1 MATETNTANRTSR
14 PRRRTA
20 SGRGARKSADDARR
34 REVRASRAAL
44 DILLTDA
51 NRSTRERFLPGAET
65 VKLAAGLA
73 RRPRRVAARA
83 GRLGAELAKVAAGAA
98 DIGPPR
104 GDRRFTDP
112 AWSESWLFR
121 RLMQA
126 YLTAGRSL
134 DGLIED
140 AELELQDERRV
151 RFAAENL
158 FDAVAPTNFPWSNPA
173 ALKALIDTGGANFVR
188 GARNFARDMSAA
200 PRLPA
205 SVDPSQFTVGED
217 LAATPGAVVLR
228 TEQFQLIQY
237 APQTKAVR
245 SVPLLSVPPMVNRY
259 YLVDLAPGRSLIEYL
274 VKRGQQVFAMS
285 WRNPDERHRDWGLE
299 SYAASALEALDAVQ
313 AITGSDRC
321 HLAGNCSGG
330 ALVSAIAAH
339 LAVRG
344 ELERIAG
351 TMLGVCVIDS
361 ERAGTASAFMSR
373 EVAAASVAQ
382 VARKGYLDG
391 RALQGVFAWLR
402 PNDLIW
408 SYVVNN
414 YLLGRQPPAFDI
426 LFWNADTTNMAAA
439 LHRDLAELAL
449 TNALAY
455 PDAMTLLDT
464 PIDLGRVTV
473 DAYIVAG
480 IADHITPWEN
490 CYKSTQLLGGES
502 RFVLSTSGHVAALVN
517 PPGNPKATY
526 RTTDGDN
533 PPLAEEWL
541 ERARMHQGTWWADW
555 DSWLAER
562 SGPLRDAPAALGD
575 DEHPPAE
582 PAPGTYVFA

>member
-1 MATETNTANRTSR
+1 MATHAKTANRNDR
-14 PRRRTA
+14 PR
-20 SGRGARKSADDARR
+20 GR
-34 REVRASRAAL
+34 RASPGAERRQELRAARAAL

-51 NRSTRERFLPGAET
+51 GRSPRQRFLPGAET
-65 VKLAAGLA
+65 VKLGAGLA
-73 RRPRRVAARA
+73 RRPGRVVRRL
-83 GRLGAELAKVAAGAA
+83 GRLGTELAKVAAGAA
-98 DIGPPR
+98 EIEAPR
-104 GDRRFTDP
+104 GDRRFADP
-112 AWSESWLFR
+112 AWTESWLFR
-121 RLMQA
+121 RVMQG
-126 YLTAGRSL
+126 YLAAGRSL
-134 DGLIED
+134 DELIED
-140 AELELQDERRV
+140 AELDLQDERRV

-158 FDAVAPTNFPWSNPA
+158 FDALAPTNFPWSNPA
-173 ALKALIDTGGANFVR
+173 ALKALIETGGMNLLR
-188 GARNFARDMSAA
+188 GARNFARDMSSP

-205 SVDPSQFTVGED
+205 SVDPSQFTVGKD

-228 TEQFQLIQY
+228 TDQFELLQY
-237 APQTKAVR
+237 APQTEAVR

-259 YLVDLAPGRSLIEYL
+259 YLVDLAPGRSLVEYL

-285 WRNPDERHRDWGLE
+285 WRNPDERHRGWGLE
-299 SYAASALEALDAVQ
+299 SYAASALEAIEAVCS
-313 AITGSDRC
+313 ITGSDRC

-330 ALVSAIAAH
+330 ALVAAIAAH
-339 LAVRG
+339 LAEHG
-344 ELERIAG
+344 ELERVAG
-351 TMLGVCVIDS
+351 LMLGVCVIDS

-373 EVAAASVAQ
+373 EVAAASVAD

-414 YLLGRQPPAFDI
+414 YLLGKQPPAFDI
-426 LFWNADTTNMAAA
+426 LYWNADTTNMAAA

-449 TNALAY
+449 TNALAK
-455 PDAMTLLDT
+455 PGAMTLLDT

-473 DAYIVAG
+473 DAYVVAG

-490 CYKSTQLLGGES
+490 CYKTTQLLGGDC

-526 RTTDGDN
+526 RTGDGDN

-541 ERARMHQGTWWADW
+541 ERARKHQGTWWADW
-555 DSWLAER
+555 DAWLADR
-562 SGPLRDAPAALGD
+562 SGPVREAPASLGND
-575 DEHPPAE
+575 AYRAAE

>member
-1 MATETNTANRTSR
+1 MATEIKTANRKGH
-14 PRRRTA
+14 PRRRRA
-20 SGRGARKSADDARR
+20 APADGRRKQ
-34 REVRASRAAL
+34 ELRASRAAL

-51 NRSTRERFLPGAET
+51 NRSTRERFVPGAET
-65 VKLAAGLA
+65 VKLGAKLA
-73 RRPRRVAARA
+73 RRPRRVVRRA
-83 GRLGAELAKVAAGAA
+83 GRLGAELARVAAGTTELE
-98 DIGPPR
+98 PPR
-104 GDRRFTDP
+104 GDRRFADP
-112 AWSESWLFR
+112 SWRESWLFR
-121 RLMQA
+121 RLMQG
-126 YLTAGRSL
+126 YLAAGQTL

-140 AELELQDERRV
+140 AELDLQEERRV

-158 FDAVAPTNFPWSNPA
+158 FDALAPTNFPLSNPA
-173 ALKALIDTGGANFVR
+173 ALKAVIETGGANFVR
-188 GARNFARDMSAA
+188 GARNFARDMSAP

-205 SVDPSQFTVGED
+205 SVDPSQFTVGRD
-217 LAATPGAVVLR
+217 LAATPGVVVLR
-228 TEQFQLIQY
+228 TEQFELIQY
-237 APQTKAVR
+237 APQTEAVR

-259 YLVDLAPGRSLIEYL
+259 YLVDLAPGRSLVEYL

-285 WRNPDERHRDWGLE
+285 WRNPDARHRDWDLE
-299 SYAASALEALDAVQ
+299 SYAASALEAAEAAC
-313 AITGSDRC
+313 AITGSERC

-339 LAVRG
+339 CADRR
-344 ELERIAG
+344 ELERVAG
-351 TMLGVCVIDS
+351 IMLGVCVIDS
-361 ERAGTASAFMSR
+361 ERAGMASAFMSR
-373 EVAAASVAQ
+373 EVAAASVAD

-414 YLLGRQPPAFDI
+414 YLLGKQPPAFDI
-426 LFWNADTTNMAAA
+426 LYWNADTTNLPAG

-449 TNALAY
+449 TNSLAKPGAMAL
-455 PDAMTLLDT
+455 LGG

-480 IADHITPWEN
+480 IGDHITPWES
-490 CYKSTQLLGGES
+490 CYKTTQLLGGDC

-526 RTTDGDN
+526 RTGDGEN
-533 PPLAEEWL
+533 PPQAEEWL
-541 ERARMHQGTWWADW
+541 DRAHKHQGTWWADW

-562 SGPLRDAPAALGD
+562 SGPLRKAPETLGD
-575 DEHPPAE
+575 DTHEAAE
-582 PAPGTYVFA
+582 PAPGTYVFE